1 MTNKQIIDF
10 AMKLKHNLITKL
22 PELINDNKQFREKL
36 HVIEG
41 KFHDLQK
48 ENETLQSKVMIAE
61 WKSATLSMNH
71 KKLNDKI
78 IEMGRNMLR
87 PEQYSRL

>member
-1 MTNKQIIDF
+1 MTTKSLEKNSVNK
-10 AMKLKHNLITKL
+10 A
-22 PELINDNKQFREKL
+22 
-36 HVIEG
+36 
-41 KFHDLQK
+41 KFHDLKK

-61 WKSATLSMNH
+61 KTSATLSMNH

-87 PEQYSRL
+87 PEQYLRL